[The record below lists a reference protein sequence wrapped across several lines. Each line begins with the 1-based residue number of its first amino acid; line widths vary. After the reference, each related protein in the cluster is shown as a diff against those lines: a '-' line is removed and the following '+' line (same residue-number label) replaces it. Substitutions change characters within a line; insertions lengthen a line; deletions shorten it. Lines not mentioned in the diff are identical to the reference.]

1 MIDKLVN
8 LKDLKKEER
17 NSLVSLEE
25 KLEIIKI
32 NSKMQKS
39 VKDCF
44 K

>member
-8 LKDLKKEER
+8 LKDLNKEER
-17 NSLVSLEE
+17 NLLVSLKE

-39 VKDCF
+39 IKDYF

>member
-1 MIDKLVN
+1 MIEKLVN
-8 LKDLKKEER
+8 LKDINNEES
-17 NSLVSLEE
+17 NSRVSLKE

-39 VKDCF
+39 IKDYF

>member
-17 NSLVSLEE
+17 NSLASLKE

-32 NSKMQKS
+32 NSKM
-39 VKDCF
+39 
-44 K
+44 

>member
-8 LKDLKKEER
+8 LKDLNNEES
-17 NSLVSLEE
+17 NSLVWLKE

-32 NSKMQKS
+32 KSKMQKS
-39 VKDCF
+39 IKDYF